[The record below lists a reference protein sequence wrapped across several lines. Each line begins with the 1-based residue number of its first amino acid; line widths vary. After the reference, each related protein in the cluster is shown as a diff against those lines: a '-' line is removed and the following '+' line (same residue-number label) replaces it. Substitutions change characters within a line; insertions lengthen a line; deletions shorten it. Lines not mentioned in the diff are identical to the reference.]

1 MLALKGIYQNGII
14 KFDKPIEFDK
24 PIQVIVTFIDEQI
37 KLKYQIKENSVSKK
51 GLDIKKFSFMQS
63 IEASQ
68 SFKGSFSESLI
79 EERRTE
85 L

>member
-14 KFDKPIEFDK
+14 KFENPIEFDR
-24 PIQVIVTFIDEQI
+24 PVQVIVTFIDEKISKSI
-37 KLKYQIKENSVSKK
+37 KKENSKNEN
-51 GLDIKKFSFMQS
+51 GLDINKFSFKQS
-63 IEASQ
+63 IQASEN
-68 SFKGSFSESLI
+68 FTGSFSESLI